1 MISKIWNTSVCVAP
15 PFHPPLP
22 SHSLFLSHFCSP
34 SLLLS
39 APSFSL
45 VTSLS
50 LPYLSCL
57 VFPVL
62 TWTRAVLWEYGPL
75 FVKQNA
81 KVCVSVCVSADVS
94 DYMWVSLRLCVHS
107 VCVSLWLVS
116 DGIQSHEASP
126 PTPLQFNSPL
136 ILIISDPKPLPLT
149 PSYTQ
154 THTESDAQGTTH
166 TLVPPMPSPLALTS
180 VDLHCVKEYKRKESH
195 LLCCCLCQPTIT
207 LTSSFFFLRH
217 PSNVNII
224 MI

>member
-22 SHSLFLSHFCSP
+22 SHSLFLSHFFSP

-126 PTPLQFNSPL
+126 PNPLAIQQSFNPHHQWPQTPASNPFVHTDAHR
-136 ILIISDPKPLPLT
+136 IRCTGDH
-149 PSYTQ
+149 
-154 THTESDAQGTTH
+154 THTCAPHALSFSSYQCR
-166 TLVPPMPSPLALTS
+166 LALRQRIQKERIPSTLLLFVSTNHHTNLLLLLPQTS
-180 VDLHCVKEYKRKESH
+180 
-195 LLCCCLCQPTIT
+195 
-207 LTSSFFFLRH
+207 F
-217 PSNVNII
+217 
-224 MI
+224 